1 MKKIVIAID
10 SFKGSISSA
19 EAGQAA
25 KDGVLSVLPKCEVI
39 QFPIADGGDGVL
51 DVLITAMQG
60 RYIAVKAHNPLM
72 ELIDTRYGIS
82 GNGKTALIEMAA
94 VSGLTLIPQDK
105 RNPML
110 TTTFGTGELIK
121 YALDEGIRDFIIGI
135 GGSATNDAGLGMLQA
150 LGYRFYDKNNNVLGT
165 GGNIMI
171 DVESIDISDAHPAL
185 KKSCFTVVCDVN
197 NPFYGTDGAA
207 YVFAGQKGA
216 DDEMI
221 AELDKGMRHI
231 AKVIQCKTGK
241 SIGNVAGAGAAGG
254 LGGGLVAFFNDDLQN
269 GIKLLLDKLDF
280 KEKIRNADLIITG
293 EGKADRQTTMGKV
306 PFGILQE
313 AKKQNIPVILIAG
326 SIEDVEELNDVGFK
340 GIFSVTPYP
349 IDLEQAMQAD
359 FTKQNI
365 TRLLTQICSVIKH
378 NI

>member
-150 LGYRFYDKNNNVLGT
+150 LGYRFYDKNNNVLGP
-165 GGNIMI
+165 GGHIMI

-185 KKSCFTVVCDVN
+185 KK
-197 NPFYGTDGAA
+197 
-207 YVFAGQKGA
+207 
-216 DDEMI
+216 
-221 AELDKGMRHI
+221 
-231 AKVIQCKTGK
+231 
-241 SIGNVAGAGAAGG
+241 
-254 LGGGLVAFFNDDLQN
+254 
-269 GIKLLLDKLDF
+269 
-280 KEKIRNADLIITG
+280 
-293 EGKADRQTTMGKV
+293 
-306 PFGILQE
+306 
-313 AKKQNIPVILIAG
+313 
-326 SIEDVEELNDVGFK
+326 
-340 GIFSVTPYP
+340 
-349 IDLEQAMQAD
+349 
-359 FTKQNI
+359 
-365 TRLLTQICSVIKH
+365 
-378 NI
+378 